1 MEGDAQKG
9 KKKGKGKGK
18 GKGKAKRD
26 SDSSSGSDFA
36 SEGRPGR
43 PSREG
48 ALRTKDLAE
57 DEVCCINHLW
67 QICVH
72 PECKYKH
79 KEFLHKDARIRK
91 HVHFLALTDIW
102 GPPTGKRP
110 DGWKPRTKTAMPAMA
125 AVVLTRPS

>member
-9 KKKGKGKGK
+9 KKGKGKGK

-26 SDSSSGSDFA
+26 SDSSSSSDFD

-43 PSREG
+43 PVREG

-57 DEVCCINHLW
+57 DEICCISHLW
-67 QICVH
+67 RICMT
-72 PECKYKH
+72 PDCRFKH
-79 KEFLHKDARIRK
+79 KEFLHKDARIKK
-91 HVHFLALTDIW
+91 HIHFLALADQW

-110 DGWKPRTKTAMPAMA
+110 NGWKPKVKAAMPA
-125 AVVLTRPS
+125 VS

>member
-18 GKGKAKRD
+18 GKGKARRD
-26 SDSSSGSDFA
+26 SDSSSGSDFD

-67 QICVH
+67 RICVH

-79 KEFLHKDARIRK
+79 KEFLHKERGFGITFTCSRSPISGDHRLGR
-91 HVHFLALTDIW
+91 
-102 GPPTGKRP
+102 GPMGGNR
-110 DGWKPRTKTAMPAMA
+110 R
-125 AVVLTRPS
+125 

>member
-1 MEGDAQKG
+1 MEGDALKG

-18 GKGKAKRD
+18 GKGKVRRD
-26 SDSSSGSDFA
+26 SDSSSGSDFD

-57 DEVCCINHLW
+57 DEVCCINHMW
-67 QICVH
+67 RICVQ

-79 KEFLHKDARIRK
+79 KEFLHKDARIRW
-91 HVHFLALTDIW
+91 HVHFLALSDQW
-102 GPPTGKRP
+102 GPPTGKSP
-110 DGWKPRTKTAMPAMA
+110 EVKTAMPA
-125 AVVLTRPS
+125 VL